1 MKRATTAKLLGLTA
15 ALTFATT
22 HVFAEDLTFG
32 YVAGSLKYPYNVST
46 ADGFKEAAASKGV
59 KAIVLD
65 PQGKVDLQGNAID
78 DLIAQKVNGI
88 GFLPLDSV
96 VAKSFVD
103 KISENNIVSAAIAV
117 QVGDPNKRALK
128 DVYPKLNALITPDD
142 LVAGEQA
149 GKLALTLLP
158 TDRKVKIAIIE
169 GAPGYSAVIQR
180 TAGFKNALD
189 AAGVQYEIV
198 GSQPTDWTPEKGEA
212 VCQNFLTAT
221 PDIDLFFSQA
231 DDMAIGC
238 ATGAEFSVLRSQA
251 DRNVRWLEA
260 GQCRH

>member
-1 MKRATTAKLLGLTA
+1 M
-15 ALTFATT
+15 
-22 HVFAEDLTFG
+22 
-32 YVAGSLKYPYNVST
+32 
-46 ADGFKEAAASKGV
+46 
-59 KAIVLD
+59 
-65 PQGKVDLQGNAID
+65 
-78 DLIAQKVNGI
+78 
-88 GFLPLDSV
+88 
-96 VAKSFVD
+96 
-103 KISENNIVSAAIAV
+103 SAAIAV

-238 ATGAEFSVLRSQA
+238 ARALESASSEAKLIATSGGSKLGNAA
-251 DRNVRWLEA
+251 IEA
-260 GQCRH
+260 GDLDGSVCVKPKQLGRLMFEALYEAATNANAAKAKLVSVDLPIITKANLAECPAEW